1 MSLQR
6 IADAANDLAE
16 LLEASAPRGLRHPKH
31 AQHIAPARAKI
42 KAVMA
47 HFFARQRK
55 AVLAAVKPHIKRQ
68 LEAHPVPVVESESQP
83 AGGYEGGRNALNS
96 HLLSARESISPQ
108 GKTFASALLPRSLQP
123 LSFAATRAEESEYN
137 SAITDLISAAA
148 KSLDASAAVGEDF
161 AGQYLRS
168 NSLSKL
174 TGGLNNTSIDRLQN
188 AIGDAWDKGG
198 SYDQI
203 VQAIT
208 DTFDDFSD
216 ARAELIAQTEANDAY
231 NAGRA
236 SVAASLDMDEKRW
249 DPDGEACAEICQP
262 NADQG
267 WIPIDEDFQSGDDA
281 PTGHPNCDCSTDFRK
296 SSDDEEE
303 ES

>member
-1 MSLQR
+1 MPS
-6 IADAANDLAE
+6 AA
-16 LLEASAPRGLRHPKH
+16 
-31 AQHIAPARAKI
+31 
-42 KAVMA
+42 
-47 HFFARQRK
+47 
-55 AVLAAVKPHIKRQ
+55 
-68 LEAHPVPVVESESQP
+68 
-83 AGGYEGGRNALNS
+83 
-96 HLLSARESISPQ
+96 

-123 LSFAATRAEESEYN
+123 LSFAATRAEENEYN

-203 VQAIT
+203 VQAIQA
-208 DTFDDFSD
+208 TFEEFSD
-216 ARAELIAQTEANDAY
+216 SRASLIAQTEANDAY

-236 SVAASLDMDEKRW
+236 GVAASLDMDEKRW
-249 DPDGEACAEICQP
+249 DPDGEACPICQA
-262 NADQG
+262 NADQD
-267 WIPIDEDFQSGDDA
+267 WIPIDQDFDSGDDA
-281 PTGHPNCDCSTDFRK
+281 PTAHPNCDCSTDFRK
-296 SSDDEEE
+296 SSDEEE
-303 ES
+303 

>member
-1 MSLQR
+1 MIDLVE
-6 IADAANDLAE
+6 AANAVTR
-16 LLEASAPRGLRHPKH
+16 LLEARGLKHPKH
-31 AQHIAPARAKI
+31 AQHVAPARKRI
-42 KAVMA
+42 EAVMA
-47 HFFARQRK
+47 HFFERQRK

-68 LEAHPVPVVESESQP
+68 LEAHPVPVKEASTQAKS
-83 AGGYEGGRNALNS
+83 
-96 HLLSARESISPQ
+96 
-108 GKTFASALLPRSLQP
+108 FASALLPRSLQP
-123 LSFAATRAEESEYN
+123 LSFAATRAEENEYN

-216 ARAELIAQTEANDAY
+216 TRAGLIAQTEANDAY

-296 SSDDEEE
+296 SSDEEE
-303 ES
+303 

>member
-1 MSLQR
+1 MSLLA
-6 IADAANDLAE
+6 IAEAANDLAA
-16 LLEASAPRGLRHPKH
+16 LLEKSAPKGLRHPRH
-31 AQHIAPARAKI
+31 AVSIKPARAEI
-42 KAVMA
+42 KRVMV
-47 HFFARQRK
+47 HFFERQRK
-55 AVLAAVKPHIKRQ
+55 AVLATVKPHIARE
-68 LEAHPVPVVESESQP
+68 LLLHPVIESKVQP
-83 AGGYEGGRNALNS
+83 ARDYEGGGNALNS
-96 HLLSARESISPQ
+96 HLVLARESISPQ

-236 SVAASLDMDEKRW
+236 GVAASLDMDEKRW

>member
-1 MSLQR
+1 MIDLVE
-6 IADAANDLAE
+6 AANDLAR
-16 LLEASAPRGLRHPKH
+16 LLEARGLKHPKH
-31 AQHIAPARAKI
+31 AQHVAPARKRI
-42 KAVMA
+42 EAVMA
-47 HFFARQRK
+47 HYFERQRK

-68 LEAHPVPVVESESQP
+68 LEAHPVPVKEASTQAKS
-83 AGGYEGGRNALNS
+83 
-96 HLLSARESISPQ
+96 
-108 GKTFASALLPRSLQP
+108 FASALLPRSLQP

-203 VQAIT
+203 VQAIQSK
-208 DTFDDFSD
+208 FEDFSD
-216 ARAELIAQTEANDAY
+216 TRAGLIAQNEVSAAY
-231 NAGRA
+231 NSARA
-236 SVAASLDMDEKRW
+236 SIAESLGFDEKSSEVESGNPCEECIENE
-249 DPDGEACAEICQP
+249 DE
-262 NADQG
+262 G
-267 WIPIDEDFQSGDDA
+267 WIDAGDEFPNGGDA
-281 PTGHPNCDCSTDFRK
+281 PPFHVNCECVVNFRK
-296 SSDDEEE
+296 SSESDDEEE
-303 ES
+303 

>member
-1 MSLQR
+1 MPS
-6 IADAANDLAE
+6 AA
-16 LLEASAPRGLRHPKH
+16 
-31 AQHIAPARAKI
+31 
-42 KAVMA
+42 
-47 HFFARQRK
+47 
-55 AVLAAVKPHIKRQ
+55 
-68 LEAHPVPVVESESQP
+68 
-83 AGGYEGGRNALNS
+83 
-96 HLLSARESISPQ
+96 

-216 ARAELIAQTEANDAY
+216 TRAGLIAQTEAQRCVQRRPCQRGGIARL
-231 NAGRA
+231 GREALGPEMAKRARRSA
-236 SVAASLDMDEKRW
+236 SRTQTK
-249 DPDGEACAEICQP
+249 DG
-262 NADQG
+262 
-267 WIPIDEDFQSGDDA
+267 F
-281 PTGHPNCDCSTDFRK
+281 DC
-296 SSDDEEE
+296 
-303 ES
+303 